1 MRWKNPVTDIPNA
14 IKNASAKAI
23 ISNITGR
30 AVAKTIIS
38 SLNPNC
44 PSGEER
50 TSDARPYENA
60 VFSNYAAVGAAIGRP
75 SIN

>member
-1 MRWKNPVTDIPNA
+1 MRWKNPATDIPNA

-50 TSDARPYENA
+50 TSDARPYGWEIIYRS
-60 VFSNYAAVGAAIGRP
+60 VI
-75 SIN
+75 

>member
-1 MRWKNPVTDIPNA
+1 MRIAFRQPAASRMRWKNPATDIPNA

-50 TSDARPYENA
+50 TSNARPYNVW
-60 VFSNYAAVGAAIGRP
+60 VF
-75 SIN
+75 

>member
-1 MRWKNPVTDIPNA
+1 MRIAFRQPAASRMRWKNPVTDIPNA

-50 TSDARPYENA
+50 TSNARPYNVW
-60 VFSNYAAVGAAIGRP
+60 VF
-75 SIN
+75 